1 MELLVRP
8 VVVQDRDLVLVSR
21 QSQQR
26 KQRKQSRQSQQKM
39 PARKVRPWSFAPSH
53 EGEVE
58 DERSS

>member
-1 MELLVRP
+1 MELLASP

-21 QSQQR
+21 QSQ
-26 KQRKQSRQSQQKM
+26 QRKQSRQSQQKM

>member
-26 KQRKQSRQSQQKM
+26 KQSRQSQQKT
-39 PARKVRPWSFAPSH
+39 PARKVRP
-53 EGEVE
+53 
-58 DERSS
+58 

>member
-26 KQRKQSRQSQQKM
+26 KQSRQSQQKT
-39 PARKVRPWSFAPSH
+39 PARKVRTWSFAPSH